1 MVCSMMVKNVARVRN
16 AQHSF
21 LPFLPVCFICIICIY
36 MFYMYTH
43 LTCFVCVWCMVFDVQ
58 MRKDEVKT
66 KAGGSLSGAKKRKGK
81 GSQPSFPKAKLK
93 AARVE

>member
-1 MVCSMMVKNVARVRN
+1 MMVKNVARVGK

-21 LPFLPVCFICIICIY
+21 LPFLPVCFICIICIYMFY